1 MRSGMHFLE
10 VFGIASLIAA
20 GIFHVCMLFAFEHLT
35 SKINK
40 YGPNLV
46 TKRGRALPEIDPH
59 SRLVPTELKNKF
71 LLYRQAWTL
80 VMTILIVPFLAYL
93 ISKAFS

>member
-1 MRSGMHFLE
+1 MHFLE
-10 VFGIASLIAA
+10 VFAIASLIAA

-46 TKRGRALPEIDPH
+46 TKRGRALPEIDLH
-59 SRLVPTELKNKF
+59 SQLVPTELKNKF
-71 LLYRQAWTL
+71 LLYRQAWII
-80 VMTILIVPFLAYL
+80 VITILMIPLVAYL